1 MDCPRAVFHLGVTQE
16 WVDEGRLPKER
27 TKSKVEE
34 TLRCI
39 GRGHTAE
46 GSQFEFIPQGSE
58 CNGDVT
64 RRRHGAADRGG
75 TVCGNAIHTILPH
88 EGLDHTEV

>member
-1 MDCPRAVFHLGVTQE
+1 MYWQRPHM
-16 WVDEGRLPKER
+16 
-27 TKSKVEE
+27 
-34 TLRCI
+34 
-39 GRGHTAE
+39 E

-75 TVCGNAIHTILPH
+75 TVRGNAIHTICPVRDEIIWRYDRELLGAP
-88 EGLDHTEV
+88 LR

>member
-1 MDCPRAVFHLGVTQE
+1 M
-16 WVDEGRLPKER
+16 
-27 TKSKVEE
+27 
-34 TLRCI
+34 
-39 GRGHTAE
+39 E

-75 TVCGNAIHTILPH
+75 TVRGNAIHMTESR
-88 EGLDHTEV
+88 EG

>member
-1 MDCPRAVFHLGVTQE
+1 MYWQRPHM
-16 WVDEGRLPKER
+16 
-27 TKSKVEE
+27 
-34 TLRCI
+34 
-39 GRGHTAE
+39 E

-75 TVCGNAIHTILPH
+75 TVRGNAIHTTVPGGTGSYGGMIGSYWKLH
-88 EGLDHTEV
+88 FGEQHDGKKGYGFKE

>member
-1 MDCPRAVFHLGVTQE
+1 MYWQRPHM
-16 WVDEGRLPKER
+16 
-27 TKSKVEE
+27 
-34 TLRCI
+34 
-39 GRGHTAE
+39 E

-75 TVCGNAIHTILPH
+75 IVRGNATHTTQSR
-88 EGLDHTEV
+88 EGLDHMEV

>member
-1 MDCPRAVFHLGVTQE
+1 M
-16 WVDEGRLPKER
+16 
-27 TKSKVEE
+27 
-34 TLRCI
+34 
-39 GRGHTAE
+39 E

-64 RRRHGAADRGG
+64 KRRHGATDRGG
-75 TVCGNAIHTILPH
+75 IVRGNAIHINVSR